1 MSKTKIYAHRG
12 ASGEYPENTL
22 LSFRKAIETG
32 VDGIECDIHLT
43 KDEELVVIHDEEV
56 KRTFKGEGFVND
68 YTLDELRAL
77 TLAERYQQFPLYD
90 RSWELEKIPT
100 LEEVLKLLQG
110 TEIELNIELKTTMF
124 PYFGLAEK
132 AVKLV
137 KKYQYE
143 EQVVYSSF
151 HYPSLAAIK
160 EVDTSAKI
168 AWLVAHPV
176 PRIWEYIPVLSLDGL
191 HLSKEI
197 GLSSDYAQLKGACQ
211 NLPIRLWTINS
222 SQDMKASIGQD
233 STALMTDFPR
243 KALEIRALFS

>member
-22 LSFRKAIETG
+22 LSFRKAIEAG

-100 LEEVLKLLQG
+100 LEAIYQNHTHCCLISTHHNHPKTKPIAASCRRPKRWLTIVEKLR
-110 TEIELNIELKTTMF
+110 K
-124 PYFGLAEK
+124 
-132 AVKLV
+132 
-137 KKYQYE
+137 
-143 EQVVYSSF
+143 
-151 HYPSLAAIK
+151 
-160 EVDTSAKI
+160 D
-168 AWLVAHPV
+168 
-176 PRIWEYIPVLSLDGL
+176 
-191 HLSKEI
+191 
-197 GLSSDYAQLKGACQ
+197 SD
-211 NLPIRLWTINS
+211 
-222 SQDMKASIGQD
+222 
-233 STALMTDFPR
+233 
-243 KALEIRALFS
+243 